1 MSYEEWTIKGHALEY
16 LDDSHTYLV
25 DGVIVPSITQALK
38 SRFGN
43 KYAAVDGATLQRAAE
58 KGTEAHKAIEM
69 WCRFE
74 EDSDLP
80 ELKNFK
86 FLQKQYHFEVLAN
99 EVPVIL
105 FEKDEPILAGR
116 LDLVLSNDG
125 MTGLGD
131 IKRTSTLDKEYV
143 GLQLNLYRI
152 AYQQCFGEEIEFL
165 RGLHLRENIRKYVS
179 IPIKEQFAWDFI
191 RGLKGENNE

>member
-1 MSYEEWTIKGHALEY
+1 MTYECWSIKGHDLEFIE
-16 LDDSHTYLV
+16 DTHTYLV

-43 KYAAVDGATLQRAAE
+43 KYEAVDGATLQRAAD
-58 KGTEAHKAIEM
+58 KGTEVHKAIEN

-74 EDSDLP
+74 EPSDLP

-86 FLQKQYHFEVLAN
+86 FLQRQYQFEVLAN

-105 FEKDEPILAGR
+105 FDGDEPILAGR
-116 LDLVLSNDG
+116 LDLVLSMDG
-125 MTGLGD
+125 KTGIGD
-131 IKRTSTLDKEYV
+131 IKRTSTLDKEYL
-143 GLQLNLYRI
+143 GYQLNLYRV

-165 RGLHLRENIRKYVS
+165 RGLHLRENVRKFVN
-179 IPIKEQFAWDFI
+179 IPIIEKCVWDLI
-191 RGLKGENNE
+191 NERRTS